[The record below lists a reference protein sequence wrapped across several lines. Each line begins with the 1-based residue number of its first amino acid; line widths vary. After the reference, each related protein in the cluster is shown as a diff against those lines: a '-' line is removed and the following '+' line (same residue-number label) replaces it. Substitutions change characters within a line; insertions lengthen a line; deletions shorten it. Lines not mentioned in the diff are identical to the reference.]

1 MLKGSG
7 VEIQANLKQQIFKI
21 TKAMLLKKRVK
32 IQIERN
38 LLRNKISK
46 ISS

>member
-1 MLKGSG
+1 MRKGNG
-7 VEIQANLKQQIFKI
+7 VEIQANLKQQISKI
-21 TKAMLLKKRVK
+21 TKEMLLKKRVK
-32 IQIERN
+32 IQIKRN